1 MREGSIFHAG
11 HEDDREFQALRGVNR
26 HEGHLAASAFFFGKL
41 VGVRDQ
47 GNALEESRESDLAAG
62 RCEVKCDRV
71 QFGKVFHSRG
81 ILRVLGASQSR
92 QVSRAVKNFFEDL
105 RSIRTCLF
113 RAAHGLDQSPK
124 ITDCRGRA
132 RAEPSHAAS
141 RFLSFFRGKLRESQ
155 ASALCFPEASALRN
169 PAIPSGRAHRNPIA
183 IAVGNEVSF
192 SFRANSAAGS
202 VQDAPQCDSVV
213 GVRDHLKVSQGV
225 FDFRT
230 LVEASASNDSVGN
243 ALADQKFFDCS

>member
-11 HEDDREFQALRGVNR
+11 DKDDREFQALRGVNR

-105 RSIRTCLF
+105 RGIRTCLF

-124 ITDCRGRA
+124 ICDCRGRA
-132 RAEPSHAAS
+132 RAEPSHPTS
-141 RFLSFFRGKLRESQ
+141 RVLSFFRGKLRESQ

-169 PAIPSGRAHRNPIA
+169 PAIPGGRAHRNPIA
-183 IAVGNEVSF
+183 ITVGNEVSF
-192 SFRANSAAGS
+192 SFRADSAAGS
-202 VQDAPQCDSVV
+202 VQDATQCDSVV

-225 FDFRT
+225 LDFRT

-243 ALADQKFFDCS
+243 ALADQEFFDCS